1 MRNICIICRKEL
13 RSYFVSP
20 IAYLLLTMFAVIFGF
35 FFWNSL
41 GYFVI
46 RTMEA
51 QMSGQT
57 FPVNLN
63 EYIIRPLLSNVSVIG
78 LFFIPMITMRLF
90 AEEKRSGT
98 IELLATSPVRDV
110 EVIIG
115 KWLAAVT
122 LYSCL
127 LLFTALN
134 FAFLF
139 KYGNPDWKPLAMG
152 YLGLL
157 LQAGGLLAIGTFIS
171 TMTKN
176 QIIAGA
182 ATFGV
187 CLLLWVLEWV
197 SGYETATWAR
207 VLSYLSVVT
216 HFESFS
222 KGLLVSKDAV
232 YYVTL
237 IFLGLFLTARSIED
251 RKSTRL
257 NSSHGYISY
266 AVFCLK

>member
-1 MRNICIICRKEL
+1 MSSIGVIFRKEL

-20 IAYLLLTMFAVIFGF
+20 IAYLLLTMFALIMGF
-35 FFWNSL
+35 FFWNAL
-41 GYFVI
+41 GYFVFLGI
-46 RTMEA
+46 ES
-51 QMSGQT
+51 QMRGQS
-57 FPVNLN
+57 FPMNIN
-63 EYIIRPLLSNVSVIG
+63 EQVIRPLLSNMSVIG
-78 LFFIPMITMRLF
+78 LFLIPMITMRLF

-98 IELLATSPVRDV
+98 IELLATSPVRDS
-110 EVIIG
+110 EVILG
-115 KWLAAVT
+115 KWFAALT
-122 LYSCL
+122 LYACML
-127 LLFTALN
+127 LLTALN

-139 KYGNPDWKPLAMG
+139 KYGNPDWKPLAIG

-216 HFESFS
+216 HFESFA
-222 KGLLVSKDAV
+222 KGVLDLKDAIFYLTV
-232 YYVTL
+232 
-237 IFLGLFLTARSIED
+237 IFLGLFFTTRSMESL
-251 RKSTRL
+251 RWRS
-257 NSSHGYISY
+257 
-266 AVFCLK
+266 